1 MKDGGGRKRNLIM
14 ILRLFAIS
22 LAIGVPSAC
31 SSSLVEKD
39 DGMKPGGDRFY
50 FSLYTE
56 YIALAKAIT
65 IGGGRAVWSVWWRA
79 ADCQQEPRLL

>member
-1 MKDGGGRKRNLIM
+1 M

-39 DGMKPGGDRFY
+39 EGMKPGDDRFY
-50 FSLYTE
+50 FSLYAE

-65 IGGGRAVWSVWWRA
+65 IGGGRAVGSVGGEPQTAHRKRGCSEGSRE
-79 ADCQQEPRLL
+79 ADQLKH